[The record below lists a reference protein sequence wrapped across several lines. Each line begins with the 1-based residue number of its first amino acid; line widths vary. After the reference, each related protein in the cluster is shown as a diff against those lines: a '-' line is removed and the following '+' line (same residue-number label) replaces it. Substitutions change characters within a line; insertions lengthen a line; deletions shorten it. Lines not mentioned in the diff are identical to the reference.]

1 MLHFCGLYVV
11 DCCCAANQYSEIGSN
26 FLRISNQRAR
36 SRVNKSEIT
45 GEKTSIG
52 DHVGIYGNHE

>member
-36 SRVNKSEIT
+36 SMVNKSEIT
-45 GEKTSIG
+45 GEKTSNG
-52 DHVGIYGNHE
+52 DHVGI